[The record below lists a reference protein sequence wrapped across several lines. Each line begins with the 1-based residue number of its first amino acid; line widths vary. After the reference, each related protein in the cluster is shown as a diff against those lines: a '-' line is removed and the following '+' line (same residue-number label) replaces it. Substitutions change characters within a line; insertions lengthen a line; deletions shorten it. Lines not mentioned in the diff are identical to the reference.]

1 MKKKYRLLKNEDFK
15 SVMDSKK
22 YFTNQSFSLH
32 YKDSELNQ
40 LRIGISVSRKLGGAV
55 KRNLIKRQVRM
66 MCMATFD
73 LQMPRDFVLLVRKGY
88 LERKYQE
95 NAEELKKLYEKA
107 KRGEKQDEII

>member
-1 MKKKYRLLKNEDFK
+1 
-15 SVMDSKK
+15 
-22 YFTNQSFSLH
+22 
-32 YKDSELNQ
+32 
-40 LRIGISVSRKLGGAV
+40 
-55 KRNLIKRQVRM
+55 M